1 MHAIHPCFLNS
12 SKKMTD
18 MMILSTMLSSVD
30 TKLADLVA
38 QSTVNA
44 LTVAQQQGLFSTDT
58 NSNESL
64 ERALGRNNSNIQ
76 IQFGRQCNDSSSN
89 SIINVLNQARQMD
102 AHESEQ
108 GDGARRYTWDDRF
121 EELRHYKEQHGHCNV
136 PQIYER
142 GLGTWVSQQRA
153 QYKRFRSGK
162 TSSMTKR
169 RQQQLE
175 KLGFAWSLRKRH
187 SWDERYNE
195 LKAFSETNDGS
206 CDVQNEGDFKALW
219 TWCQKQRA
227 AYRKSVE
234 GKGPMIPKERLAKME
249 QIGFN
254 WFLPVESVSISS
266 TGSISVSSSQIS
278 TDSPESP
285 ELPRVD

>member
-1 MHAIHPCFLNS
+1 LRFVALLKVTNVITFEKNP
-12 SKKMTD
+12 
-18 MMILSTMLSSVD
+18 SVD

-44 LTVAQQQGLFSTDT
+44 LTVAQQQGLFSST
-58 NSNESL
+58 NSTTTESL

-76 IQFGRQCNDSSSN
+76 IQFGRQCKDSSN
-89 SIINVLNQARQMD
+89 MVKNVLNNQARQMD
-102 AHESEQ
+102 STHHESE

-121 EELRHYKEQHGHCNV
+121 EELRLYKEQHGHCNV
-136 PQIYER
+136 PQVYER

-153 QYKRFRSGK
+153 QFKRFKSGK
-162 TSSMTKR
+162 TSSMTTR

-175 KLGFAWSLRKRH
+175 KLGFVWSLRKRH
-187 SWDERYNE
+187 SWGERYNE
-195 LKAFSETNDGS
+195 LKAFSDANDGS

-227 AYRKSVE
+227 AYRKSAE
-234 GKGPMIPKERLAKME
+234 GKGPVIPKERVLKME

-254 WFLPVESVSISS
+254 WLLPVESVSISS
-266 TGSISVSSSQIS
+266 TGSTSVSSSQIS
-278 TDSPESP
+278 VDSPLSV
-285 ELPRVD
+285 ELSHMD